1 MKPWREVAIPHR
13 DVLEGTFRQS
23 EFAAD
28 ISAVRNGKA
37 PLEYQDP
44 VAFFER
50 TFITEG
56 MELLLG
62 QVIQR
67 LSGKGGEPVIQLQ
80 TAFGGGKTHTILA
93 VYHLANRNVPLS
105 ELAGI
110 PSLMDRIGALDI
122 PEANV
127 AALDGN
133 NHAPGQP
140 WKNGNRP
147 IRTLWGELA
156 WQLGGEEAYTLVRES
171 DESGTS
177 PGKEM
182 LRTLLDRHAPCV
194 VLIDE
199 LVAYFRQFPEGV
211 ALSGGTYDSNLSFVQ
226 ALTEAAKLV
235 PTAVVLASLPE
246 SDVEAGSSHQGV
258 AALRALEHLFGRVQ
272 ALWKPVAT
280 HEAFEIVRR
289 RLFEKIQDVKTKE
302 SVCQAFAD
310 LYRREVS
317 NLPTETQEARYLDK
331 LVNAYPIHPEV
342 FERLYGDW
350 STIEGFQRTR
360 GVLKLMAKVIH
371 KLWKDQNKDF
381 LIMPGSLPLYD
392 KDTRNEFIYYL
403 PTGWDPVIDR
413 DIDGDQ
419 AETTDLESRE
429 PIFGQV
435 NAARRVARTLFLAT
449 APASVVNTATHRGIG
464 KASAVLGC
472 LQPGQTSSVFSD
484 ALGKLADRLHYLNSA
499 GDRSLDN
506 AEYWFDTRANLRREM
521 EDRKHRF
528 ERNGADIAKLGKVL
542 GQVVT
547 PNGIFDGV
555 HVFVP
560 HKDVP
565 DNEFLRLV
573 VLPPQYAYQKDIRPQ
588 PTAFAEADSYLK
600 NNGTSPRYKANRL
613 LFLAADQKT
622 VSRTLDTIRVALA
635 WESIVEDVK
644 TGRLIIDTSQAQGA
658 VNEWNRSEHALP
670 QAVRDC
676 YKWLLCPLQE
686 DPASRGWIME
696 AFVLGTVSGSVTQ
709 AIEQVTRE
717 NELII
722 SAWAAPHLSKL
733 LMDLYWKGD
742 RKAVK
747 AMSFWEDSLK
757 YLYLPRLRRKEV
769 LAEAIRIGAQTRDFF
784 GIAYGETDG
793 EYQGFKFGTDVV
805 QLDDT
810 LLLIEPQAAKEY
822 EEAHKPKQPE
832 PPVVPLP
839 GQGGGRVGG
848 GAAGGGDGTP
858 PIVTPPEGQK
868 KFHFFHGNVKVSPML
883 AKAKM
888 MEIADEI
895 ISHLC
900 KDPNGTVEV
909 TVEISATFPHGVAE
923 DVKRTVS
930 ENGSVLKVDGNWE

>member
-37 PLEYQDP
+37 PPEYQDP

-110 PSLMDRIGALDI
+110 PTLMDRIGILDI
-122 PEANV
+122 PKANIAV
-127 AALDGN
+127 LDGN

-140 WKNGNRP
+140 WKNGSQP
-147 IRTLWGELA
+147 VRTLWGELA
-156 WQLGGEEAYTLVRES
+156 WQLGGEEAYALVKES
-171 DESGTS
+171 DEKGTS
-177 PGKEM
+177 PGKEI
-182 LRTLLDRHAPCV
+182 LRSLLDKYAPCV

-199 LVAYFRQFPEGV
+199 LVAYFRQFQEGV

-289 RLFEKIQDVKTKE
+289 RLFEKIQDAKTKE
-302 SVCQAFAD
+302 TVCQAFAD
-310 LYRREVS
+310 LYRREAT
-317 NLPTETQEARYLDK
+317 NLPTETQEGRYLDK

-413 DIDGDQ
+413 DIDGDR

-449 APASVVNTATHRGIG
+449 APASVVNWATHRGIG

-499 GDRSLDN
+499 GDRNLDN

-528 ERNGADIAKLGKVL
+528 ERNGADVAKLAKVL

-547 PNGIFDGV
+547 PNGVFDGV

-573 VLPPQYAYQKDIRPQ
+573 VLPPQYAYQKDMRPQ
-588 PTAFAEADSYLK
+588 PTAFAEADTYLK

-613 LFLAADQKT
+613 LFLAADQKI

-644 TGRLIIDTSQAQGA
+644 TGRLIIDTSQSQGA
-658 VNEWNRSEHALP
+658 TTEWNRSEQALT

-686 DPASRGWIME
+686 DPASRSWIME
-696 AFVLGTVSGSVTQ
+696 AFSLGTVGGTAIQSIDQVTQ
-709 AIEQVTRE
+709 EH
-717 NELII
+717 ELII
-722 SAWAAPHLSKL
+722 KTWSVKHLHQWLK
-733 LMDLYWKGD
+733 DLYWRGD

-769 LAEAIRIGAQTRDFF
+769 LAEAIRVGARSRDFF
-784 GIAYGETDG
+784 GIAYGETEDG
-793 EYQGFKFGTDVV
+793 YQGFKFGTDVL

-832 PPVVPLP
+832 PPIVPLP
-839 GQGGGRVGG
+839 GQGGGRVGAG
-848 GAAGGGDGTP
+848 GAEGGDGTP
-858 PIVTPPEGQK
+858 PIVTPPVSQK
-868 KFHFFHGNVKVSPML
+868 KFHSFHGSAKIPPML
-883 AKAKM
+883 AKARM
-888 MEIADEI
+888 MEIAEEI

-900 KDPNGTVEV
+900 KDPNGNLEV

-930 ENGSVLKVDGNWE
+930 ENGSVLKVDGEWE